1 MGEKSPLRYTLNKR
15 ERLILNQNEFSYLSR
30 SALNDYVG
38 FFPQGFNLG
47 LWVSEQLHQARRL
60 QGHLVWARSPWG
72 APGRRLEPQ
81 GNLSR
86 GWRPWGSPR
95 RGSER
100 RGRPRRGSEPRGR
113 SGRGWKPRGSLR
125 RGSEAAGSPREGSE
139 VTSRRE
145 LLRVWGCERAAAA
158 GRPRAPARQ
167 PRPPP
172 TRGIT
177 GELTFHLPTER
188 L

>member
-15 ERLILNQNEFSYLSR
+15 ERLILNQNEFSYFSR

-38 FFPQGFNLG
+38 FFPQGFTLASGFQTSCTRLG
-47 LWVSEQLHQARRL
+47 GCRGIWCGPGALGAPREET
-60 QGHLVWARSPWG
+60 G
-72 APGRRLEPQ
+72 APGKPLEGMEAMGEPQ
-81 GNLSR
+81 EGI
-86 GWRPWGSPR
+86 GT
-95 RGSER
+95 
-100 RGRPRRGSEPRGR
+100 
-113 SGRGWKPRGSLR
+113 
-125 RGSEAAGSPREGSE
+125 AGSPREGSE
-139 VTSRRE
+139 VASRRE
-145 LLRVWGCERAAAA
+145 LLRAWGCERAAAA